1 MDSGVIISGMFFFR
15 RGVPS
20 AGVEF
25 AAGTFAS
32 ACSDTEIEEEGVSR
46 RTECFFDL
54 ALAPGLRFGMLFG
67 SRSARLLRFLN
78 ALKQARRWP

>member
-20 AGVEF
+20 AMAEF

-32 ACSDTEIEEEGVSR
+32 ACSEAEIEGGVVSR
-46 RTECFFDL
+46 RTERFFDL
-54 ALAPGLRFGMLFG
+54 ALAPGLCFGMLFG
-67 SRSARLLRFLN
+67 SRLVGYCDS
-78 ALKQARRWP
+78 